1 MKKPYVILGTV
12 GMVLLAGCVSTP
24 IALAPVG
31 PGPMGRSDT
40 GSKGQLL
47 VYSAREGHGEGN
59 NPAYYQPA
67 DYYLCNQRGKPIR
80 RINNVM
86 GHYVQVPRPVSLPAG
101 KYFVQSRAKGFGNL
115 WIKVPVVIQPGETTI
130 VHLDNGWKIPAGV
143 PRTELV
149 RLPNGYPVGWRAD

>member
-67 DYYLCNQRGKPIR
+67 DYYLCNQQGKPIR

-101 KYFVQSRAKGFGNL
+101 NISCNPGPKVRQPLDQSAGGN
-115 WIKVPVVIQPGETTI
+115 PPGETTI
-130 VHLDNGWKIPAGV
+130 VHLDNGWAIPADI